1 MIDTGTSPAR
11 GSTRRLNGTP
21 GIKWGFDSVINKIL
35 TSAEKGLFVVSR
47 ISLFAMMLLI
57 TMDTAGRY
65 FFNNPLHGT
74 LEITELYLM
83 GAVVFL
89 SMSNT
94 MRLGGHIRIRLLS
107 DRFSPLLK
115 TCLEIL
121 FGILSFCLF
130 AAITYRS
137 SGVAFKALAGR
148 EVVFGIIQWP
158 VYISWLIVALGMG
171 ILTARILLN
180 TVSEVAVV
188 LGMFASGR
196 EKKSGAQG

>member
-1 MIDTGTSPAR
+1 M
-11 GSTRRLNGTP
+11 
-21 GIKWGFDSVINKIL
+21 INKIL

-57 TMDTAGRY
+57 TIDTAGRY
-65 FFNNPLHGT
+65 FFNKPLHGT

-89 SMSNT
+89 GMSNT

-107 DRFSPLLK
+107 DRFSPLSK
-115 TCLEIL
+115 ACLEIL

-130 AAITYRS
+130 AAIAFRS
-137 SGVAFKALAGR
+137 SGVAYKALADK

-158 VYISWLIVALGMG
+158 VYISWLIFALGVG
-171 ILTARILLN
+171 ILAARILLN
-180 TVSEVAVV
+180 TINEVPVI

-196 EKKSGAQG
+196 EKKSGAEG